1 MKRLNEVKWE
11 LFFLSEIFD
20 FDKGNQNDMNTLLPG
35 NTPLISA
42 KKVDNGLKAFVIPNQ
57 KKQFSGHC
65 ITLNLDG
72 DGGAG
77 LAYYQPRKMLLDSHV
92 CALIP
97 KKTISRE
104 SLLFLSRII
113 TSQGDAYGHG
123 HSINKNRLRVFR
135 IMLPV
140 SAPHTPDYG
149 YMGEYMRNKEKEM
162 LTKYKRY
169 LEKSIAT
176 EKDFTLCLDSKR
188 WKEFSLSEIFTISS
202 SVRLTK
208 DDMIKG
214 ARPFIGASD
223 SDNGVTAFVGN
234 TNKSLDKNVLGVN
247 YNGSVVENF
256 YHPYEA
262 IFSDDV
268 KRLHLKE
275 YNDDK
280 YVLLFIKQSIL
291 MQKRK
296 YEYGYKF
303 NGERMKRQRIML
315 PVSSSNIPDY
325 AYMGEY
331 MRNKEK
337 DLLAKYKRYLNKHIK
352 EEKNN
357 NPCLDISLFRP

>member
-20 FDKGNQNDMNTLLPG
+20 FDKGNQNDMNSLLPG

-169 LEKSIAT
+169 L
-176 EKDFTLCLDSKR
+176 
-188 WKEFSLSEIFTISS
+188 
-202 SVRLTK
+202 
-208 DDMIKG
+208 
-214 ARPFIGASD
+214 
-223 SDNGVTAFVGN
+223 
-234 TNKSLDKNVLGVN
+234 
-247 YNGSVVENF
+247 
-256 YHPYEA
+256 
-262 IFSDDV
+262 
-268 KRLHLKE
+268 
-275 YNDDK
+275 
-280 YVLLFIKQSIL
+280 
-291 MQKRK
+291 
-296 YEYGYKF
+296 
-303 NGERMKRQRIML
+303 
-315 PVSSSNIPDY
+315 
-325 AYMGEY
+325 
-331 MRNKEK
+331 
-337 DLLAKYKRYLNKHIK
+337 NKHIK
-352 EEKNN
+352 EEKDN
-357 NPCLDISLFRP
+357 NPCLENRRWEEFNIGDIFPDIIRGKRLKTDDHIAGTMPYVSSSSQNNGVDNFVSNTDGVRIFANCLSLANSGSVGETFYHQYDFVASDHVTKLANKSLDKFAYLFISSIVQRLAEKYSFNREINDRRLKREKIMLPVTSSFAPDYDFMSRYMCSIELKHLKEYIDKRLDSI